1 MYLELLIEKNN
12 KKEFIAKCPMFPKCK
27 GIDLNKEDAIN
38 KLCSSITRYISKTT
52 SRFLK
57 EKLLSNNYSE
67 IIINPNKSDTFQ
79 HRVIDLL
86 PKTNTNNHQVFLK
99 SLKELSITK
108 DDIKT
113 NTVDSLENHV
123 KSLLKQTNNTDDQIF
138 GISLCMN

>member
-12 KKEFIAKCPMFPKCK
+12 KEEFIAKCPMFPKCK

-67 IIINPNKSDTFQ
+67 IIINPKKSDTFQ

-113 NTVDSLENHV
+113 NTVDSLETHV
-123 KSLLKQTNNTDDQIF
+123 NSLLKQTNNTDDQIF